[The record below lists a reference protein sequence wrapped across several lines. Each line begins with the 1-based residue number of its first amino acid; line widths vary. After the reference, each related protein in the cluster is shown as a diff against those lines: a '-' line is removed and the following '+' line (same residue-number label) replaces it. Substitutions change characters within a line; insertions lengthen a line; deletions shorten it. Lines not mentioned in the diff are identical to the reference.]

1 MESIINHNMLVQKTT
16 MNEIKKQKPFPKV
29 PDEAI
34 VKPEQERSEAIDVAP
49 GRWTAKMRR
58 NMSK

>member
-1 MESIINHNMLVQKTT
+1 MLVQKTT